1 MTIEERN
8 DFIME
13 HLNKGDSLSDV
24 QKMLV
29 DEYKMKI
36 TYFDLRML
44 ASDLMIDWHKQDKP
58 EPVKPKEEETPVSE
72 TLDDDGL
79 DMETGENL
87 AEDDDEI
94 PEDEMDDDDG
104 IGGSVSIEVNKLVR
118 PGAAVSGDVVFPSG
132 SKGSWY
138 VDNMGRLGLDLA
150 EGSSKPTQKDI
161 AAFQKEL
168 PKALGYDK

>member
-1 MTIEERN
+1 MTTEERN

-29 DEYKMKI
+29 DEYKMKM

-44 ASDLMIDWHKQDKP
+44 ASDLRVDWHKQDKP
-58 EPVKPKEEETPVSE
+58 EPEKPKEEKMPAPE
-72 TLDDDGL
+72 DGAM
-79 DMETGENL
+79 DTEAGENF
-87 AEDDDEI
+87 AEEDDAI
-94 PEDEMDDDDG
+94 PEEETEDA
-104 IGGSVSIEVNKLVR
+104 IGGSVSIEVSKLVR

-132 SKGSWY
+132 SKGAWY